1 MGANN
6 HKLKSII
13 TVLLLAAVCL
23 TSFCACTGKRT
34 SNSKKAVN
42 KYLKNLIDVDLT
54 EYTVEAE
61 MEITKKNSEEFAHI
75 KIKLK
80 ERTADKVEEILKA
93 KTLRD
98 DKIPSDISKYQD
110 HRYALEMKR
119 INLVSHYMMTLPG
132 GGSKNAR
139 PLDIYVADNGYDY
152 FVYLY
157 G

>member
-42 KYLKNLIDVDLT
+42 KYVKNLIDVDLT

-61 MEITKKNSEEFAHI
+61 MEIRKKNSEEFAHI

-80 ERTADKVEEILKA
+80 DRTSEKVEEILTA
-93 KTLRD
+93 NTLRD
-98 DKIPSDISKYQD
+98 EKIPSDISKYQN
-110 HRYALEMKR
+110 HSYALEMKR
-119 INLVSHYMMTLPG
+119 LNLVSHYMKTLPG
-132 GGSKNAR
+132 GGTKKAR